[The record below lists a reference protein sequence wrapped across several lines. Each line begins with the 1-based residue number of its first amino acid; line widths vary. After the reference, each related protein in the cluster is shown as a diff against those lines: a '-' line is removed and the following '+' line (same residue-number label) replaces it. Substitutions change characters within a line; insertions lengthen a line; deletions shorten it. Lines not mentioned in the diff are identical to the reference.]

1 MDAEKSEMG
10 GVKWMQQKDE
20 PFCPV
25 WQTLTKP
32 QRDKAT
38 EGGIKENFL
47 FLAGQCA
54 ALPKEWSS
62 KIRKQAEEFEKNSLP
77 RSTCKANRKG

>member
-1 MDAEKSEMG
+1 MDAVKSEMG
-10 GVKWMQQKDE
+10 GVNWMQQKDE
-20 PFCPV
+20 LFCPV

-47 FLAGQCA
+47 FLAGHCA
-54 ALPKEWSS
+54 ALPKEWRS

-77 RSTCKANRKG
+77 RSTCKANR